1 MGNEMTGNRRI
12 VQKEVMEKLSGNRAI
27 WTET

>member
-1 MGNEMTGNRRI
+1 MGKEKIWFGVILKT
-12 VQKEVMEKLSGNRAI
+12 EVMKKLSGNRAI